1 MNYTNSLEFK
11 NKKARALEGVLI
23 NSCAMLDENI
33 AKKGKKFK
41 YKEYLSFVKD
51 RINVYVHEY
60 NVPLDEYLSD
70 NSAIMSVLI
79 GSVTTTEYPEIMSQL
94 RYDVIKYLIEM
105 GADVNLGIAGIKGA
119 SPVGFAKVLG
129 CDEVYDMLL
138 ENGAVI
144 TEDDEKDM
152 TI

>member
-1 MNYTNSLEFK
+1 MNYTDSLEFK
-11 NKKARALEGVLI
+11 NRKARALEGVLI

-70 NSAIMSVLI
+70 YSAIMSVLI
-79 GSVTTTEYPEIMSQL
+79 GSETTTEYPEIMSQL

-105 GADVNLGIAGIKGA
+105 GADVDLGIVGIIGV
-119 SPVGFAKVLG
+119 SPIGFAKLLG
-129 CDEVYDMLL
+129 WYEVYDLLL
-138 ENGAVI
+138 ENGAFT
-144 TEDDEKDM
+144 TEDDERYM